1 MRFFLLILKNLQRN
15 RLRSL
20 LTALAV
26 VALVFVFSMINTFMR
41 VFTGALAEKS
51 KDVNVMLSGRYRMM
65 AAFDRSYMDRM
76 VTSGTSLNRQ
86 LTQIPGFHADKYN
99 IWHFAAF
106 SIDPEMKNQNLVF
119 FVLACLPEKIATM
132 TEGLEDD
139 FDPRLV
145 ELMRKPPRSGLD
157 NAGIVMGATQLTK
170 LHKRVGDVFK
180 AKSLMHR
187 EGTELRQPIEME
199 FEIVGVIPEGNRW
212 SHRAFMDYAYLDRVL
227 KAKKNELDGKV
238 FFGLLQVDDTTSA
251 TAVGG
256 CIENDI
262 RDLRVET
269 MSTAMGR
276 FLAPLKDILWGV
288 QYILVPAILVVM
300 TVILANTFSL
310 TVRERQREMAVL
322 KVLGFR
328 ARQILVLVLGE
339 SALVGLLAGLLGAAL
354 TYGYINGV
362 RGGIHLEMF
371 PVLKVPLAIFW
382 WGPTMG
388 IATAL
393 LGAVLPAWNA
403 SCVKVSEAFAGTA

>member
-1 MRFFLLILKNLQRN
+1 MKFFLLILKNLRRN

-20 LTALAV
+20 LTAFAV

-41 VFTGALAEKS
+41 VFTGALDEKS
-51 KDVNVMLSGRYRMM
+51 KDVNVMISERYRMM
-65 AAFDRSYMDRM
+65 APFDRSYMDQV
-76 VTSGTSLNRQ
+76 VTSGTHLNRQ
-86 LTQIPGFHADKYN
+86 LCEIPGFHAEKHN
-99 IWHFAAF
+99 IWHFAVF
-106 SIDPEMKNQNLVF
+106 SIDPDLKDQNLVF

-132 TEGLEDD
+132 TEGLED
-139 FDPRLV
+139 FDPRAV
-145 ELMRKPPRSGLD
+145 ERMRKPPLSRRD
-157 NAGIVMGATQLTK
+157 NGGIVMGETQLKK
-170 LHKRVGDVFK
+170 LNKRLGDVFT

-187 EGTELRQPIEME
+187 EGTGLRQPIEME

-238 FFGLLQVDDTTSA
+238 FFGLLQLDDTKSA
-251 TAVGG
+251 TAAGG
-256 CIENDI
+256 CIEGNI
-262 RDLRVET
+262 RDLKVET
-269 MSTAMGR
+269 MATAMGR

-310 TVRERQREMAVL
+310 TVRERQQEIAVL

-328 ARQILVLVLGE
+328 AAHILFLVLGE
-339 SALVGLLAGLLGAAL
+339 SALVGLFAGVLGAVL
-354 TYGYINGV
+354 TYGYINLV

-371 PVLKVPLAIFW
+371 PTLKVPLAIFW

-388 IATAL
+388 IATAF
-393 LGAVLPAWNA
+393 LGGIIPAWSA
-403 SCVKVSEAFAGTA
+403 RGVKVSDAFASAA